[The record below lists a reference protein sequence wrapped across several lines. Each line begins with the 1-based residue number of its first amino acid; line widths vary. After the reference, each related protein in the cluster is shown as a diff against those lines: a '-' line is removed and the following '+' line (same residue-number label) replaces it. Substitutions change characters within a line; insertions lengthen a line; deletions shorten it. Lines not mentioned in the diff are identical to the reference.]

1 MISTMLTLSRKSFVI
16 SLVLPLAIFAATE
29 AIYAAA
35 MLLHAGTT
43 FLLLPVVLP
52 LVMFIYIS
60 LNSMNVTMQNYA
72 LAVHMSRTRSES
84 ITAVFISQLIMSLL
98 SLTLSLALT
107 LFDQLITLKVWL
119 VISPSLDV
127 SGFLGNV
134 MPWLFAAA
142 AIAAPVLGTCL
153 AALCLRFGGGALGLM
168 WLGFMALVMARDNL
182 AALYSAFPAASIA
195 VIAVAALWLIV
206 WSARYFA
213 RASV

>member
-29 AIYAAA
+29 AVYAAA

-84 ITAVFISQLIMSLL
+84 ITAVFTSQLITSVL

-142 AIAAPVLGTCL
+142 AIGVTLLISVIGLFIYKRICARHAAHETAEQEKAPNEQNSTGEGD
-153 AALCLRFGGGALGLM
+153 RNG
-168 WLGFMALVMARDNL
+168 
-182 AALYSAFPAASIA
+182 
-195 VIAVAALWLIV
+195 
-206 WSARYFA
+206 
-213 RASV
+213 